1 MIRYQATLII
11 LKMYIEIRQSFA
23 LLHVQ
28 LACGPDMSD
37 GHSLV
42 GLLGPKIMCD
52 VLIGWSYSVVI
63 GSPEPYVWKHGP
75 IYTEVHVWKYPSLIG
90 HLASVDAKHQESKSV
105 KVCGDRITTRLFAY
119 SLTCFFNAKHHVLLR
134 LIICIHTERTEKRIN
149 YMWHRFVRLAICCF
163 SKLVHS
169 C

>member
-1 MIRYQATLII
+1 MISYQATLII
-11 LKMYIEIRQSFA
+11 LKVYIEIRESFA
-23 LLHVQ
+23 LLQVQ

-37 GHSLV
+37 RHSLV

-52 VLIGWSYSVVI
+52 ILIGRSYSVVI

-75 IYTEVHVWKYPSLIG
+75 EVHVWKYVVTESLNARVFTY
-90 HLASVDAKHQESKSV
+90 L
-105 KVCGDRITTRLFAY
+105 
-119 SLTCFFNAKHHVLLR
+119 LTCFFNAKHHVLLR
-134 LIICIHTERTEKRIN
+134 LIIYTHTERTEKLIN
-149 YMWHRFVRLAICCF
+149 YTWHRFVRLAICCF